1 MHNNLLCQVLVYN
14 YFYFTFGLQSYN
26 DMKKK
31 AKKDEDLEMV
41 AFSVRLP
48 KFLYNILSERAKDNK
63 RSLNKESEVIFEKE
77 LV

>member
-1 MHNNLLCQVLVYN
+1 
-14 YFYFTFGLQSYN
+14 
-26 DMKKK
+26 MKKK
-31 AKKDEDLEMV
+31 VKKDRDLEMV

-63 RSLNKESEVIFEKE
+63 RSLNKESEIIFEKE